1 MDGSFSIVGLGRMG
15 AGLTRRLLR
24 AGITPAVWDIDA
36 AAIESLSGEG
46 ATAITAL
53 DALAALPAPR
63 TVWLMLPSGKVTE
76 DTIETVSGILSA
88 GDCIIDGGNTY
99 YKDDLARA
107 KRLAERDITYIDVGV
122 SGGIWGLEEGFS
134 LMIGGP
140 AETVECLDAIFD
152 ALAPGGGTVEQT
164 PGRAGA
170 DPRPEKGYVH
180 CGPVGSGHFA
190 KMVHNGIEYGLMQ
203 AYAEGFDILKNAQ
216 STAREEG
223 LNYDFDV
230 AAVAEVWRRGSVI
243 RSWLL
248 DLNANALN
256 ADPELEGYEGFVSD
270 SGEARWTIEAA
281 IEQDVPVPT
290 ISAAL
295 FARFQSRRQQSYADK
310 LLSAMREQFGGHI
323 EGQTPSG
330 RIKKGA

>member
-1 MDGSFSIVGLGRMG
+1 MQGSFSIVGLGRMG
-15 AGLTRRLLR
+15 AGIARRLMR
-24 AGITPAVWDIDA
+24 AGITPSVWDIDA
-36 AAIESLSGEG
+36 AAIETLAGEG
-46 ATAITAL
+46 AAPLADL
-53 DALAALPAPR
+53 KALASLPAPR
-63 TVWLMLPSGKVTE
+63 TVWLMLPAGQVTQSTLE
-76 DTIETVSGILSA
+76 SITPLLSE

-107 KRLAERDITYIDVGV
+107 RRLEEHGIAYIDVGV
-122 SGGIWGLEEGFS
+122 SGGVWGLEEGFS

-140 AETVECLDAIFD
+140 GDHVERLDPVFD
-152 ALAPGGGTVEQT
+152 ALAPGAGTVPPT
-164 PGRAGA
+164 PGRDGT

-180 CGPVGSGHFA
+180 CGPAGSGHFA

-203 AYAEGFDILKNAQ
+203 AYAEGFDILKNAH
-216 STAREEG
+216 SPARDAA

-230 AAVAEVWRRGSVI
+230 AALAEVWRRGSVI

-248 DLNANALN
+248 DLNANALT
-256 ADPELEGYEGFVSD
+256 ADPTLDNYEGYVSD

-281 IEQDVPVPT
+281 IEQSVPVPT

-295 FARFQSRRQQSYADK
+295 FTRFQSRRQQSYADK

-323 EGQTPSG
+323 EGKKPSG
-330 RIKKGA
+330 RVPVK